1 VWHFSEKCAI
11 VNTIIGFYGDY
22 CDFCKNSPVKDL
34 ITMIYDIQKAGI
46 LKRISAWLL
55 DFIVLLIVITGCSAV
70 LSYVLRYDSCSDRL
84 LAYYDQYETQY
95 NTSFDLTQEEYNTL
109 SEEAAKNYDDAYAAL
124 IADEDA
130 MYTYNMLINLTLIMI
145 SVGILL
151 GYVIAEFLVP
161 LILKNGQTLGKK
173 IFGIAVMR
181 TNGVQMPTV
190 SLFIRTFLGKY
201 TIETMIPVL
210 MVVMLLFNTIGI
222 VGTAVIFGI
231 LILQL
236 ILVIV
241 TKTNSAI
248 HDILADTVTVD
259 LASQMIF
266 RTEEELLEYKKKV
279 AAEDAARQPY

>member
-1 VWHFSEKCAI
+1 
-11 VNTIIGFYGDY
+11 
-22 CDFCKNSPVKDL
+22 
-34 ITMIYDIQKAGI
+34 MIYDIQKAGI

-55 DFIVLLIVITGCSAV
+55 DFIVLLIVITGCTAV
-70 LSYVLRYDSCSDRL
+70 LSYVLQYDSCSDRL
-84 LAYYDQYETQY
+84 LAYYDKYETQY
-95 NTSFDLTQEEYNTL
+95 NTSFDLTQEEYNAL

-124 IADEDA
+124 IADEEA

-161 LILKNGQTLGKK
+161 LLLKNGQTLGKK
-173 IFGIAVMR
+173 VFGIAVMR
-181 TNGVQMPTV
+181 TNGVQMSTV

-210 MVVMLLFNTIGI
+210 MVIMLLFNTIGI

-231 LILQL
+231 LVLQL

-279 AAEDAARQPY
+279 AAENAARQSY